1 MFKDDF
7 DLSPA
12 SVSMIGSLTSL
23 PWIIKPIWGFISD
36 TYPIFGYRRKV
47 YLGFFGVLAASGFA
61 FLAFSVKRAWLTVLT
76 LIIIQCSISFCNVIG
91 EGLVVEETQRAGG
104 S

>member
-23 PWIIKPIWGFISD
+23 PWIIKPIYGFISD
-36 TYPIFGYRRKV
+36 TYPVFGYRRKV
-47 YLGFFGVLAASGFA
+47 YLGFFGVLAATGFA
-61 FLAFSVKRAWLTVLT
+61 FLAFSVTHAWVTVCTLTV
-76 LIIIQCSISFCNVIG
+76 I
-91 EGLVVEETQRAGG
+91 
-104 S
+104 